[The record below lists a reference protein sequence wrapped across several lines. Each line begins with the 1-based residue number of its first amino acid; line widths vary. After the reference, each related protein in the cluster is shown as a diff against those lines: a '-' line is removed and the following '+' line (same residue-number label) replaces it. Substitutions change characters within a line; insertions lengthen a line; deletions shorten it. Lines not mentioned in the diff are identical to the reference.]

1 VAGRSLDAVGP
12 DVLSYGEMIECIRDL
27 MLVGRPTV
35 RLGLAANAVAAPIAA
50 AIAGEDPGLVG
61 PLMGS
66 LSSDLLPRAEQAAE
80 PLGVRPRPFSRAVE
94 RALRDW
100 EELEPGSVAAR

>member
-1 VAGRSLDAVGP
+1 
-12 DVLSYGEMIECIRDL
+12 M
-27 MLVGRPTV
+27 
-35 RLGLAANAVAAPIAA
+35 RLGLAANAVAAPVAA
-50 AIAGEDPGLVG
+50 AIAGEDPALVG

-66 LSSDLLPRAEQAAE
+66 LSSDLLPRDDQAAG
-80 PLGVRPRPFSRAVE
+80 PLGVRTRPFSRAVE